1 MRVRLKFCTVEHLAD
16 HILTT
21 FDDGATSANWP
32 HLDDPSYVAVAQ
44 QCGFDDLMAYTWE
57 HELIHSMMPEM
68 LFDRPGYTVWMAAHQ
83 KSANL
88 AAAMA
93 EERLIYLIQR
103 FIADPSFP
111 CPDPQWV
118 PIRDRIVALRGSDV
132 LAQAA

>member
-1 MRVRLKFCTVEHLAD
+1 MIRLKYCTVERFPD
-16 HILTT
+16 FVLTT
-21 FDDGATSANWP
+21 FDNGATSANWP
-32 HLDDPSYVAVAQ
+32 YPDDPFYVAVARE
-44 QCGFDDLMAYTWE
+44 CEFDDLMAYTWE
-57 HELIHSMMPEM
+57 HELLHSMMPEM
-68 LFDRPGYTVWMAAHQ
+68 LFDRPGYTVWMAAHR

-118 PIRDRIVALRGSDV
+118 QIRDRIISLRDGVALS
-132 LAQAA
+132 QAT